1 MKGKYILAFL
11 APLALVIL
19 ILYYYAFTTLSTPGD
34 RFKESAA
41 EREDSLNF
49 TVQSLR
55 NPGPREVG
63 NGLTEEITY
72 MINASSLEEW
82 VYFDFSQGSA
92 VNVPEKSS
100 FGWDLGFRRVSIISN
115 GGETNPKGMGG
126 IIELPGR
133 DFKSI
138 VEAPESG
145 YTIDTRIGPVE
156 TENQAIKK
164 WYSYS
169 YWTHVLK
176 PKDSVYIIRTAD
188 GRYAKMNIL
197 NFYCGRLAG
206 CYTIRYVYQGNG
218 SRKFY

>member
-1 MKGKYILAFL
+1 MKSKYILAFL
-11 APLALVIL
+11 APLALVIF
-19 ILYYYAFTTLSTPGD
+19 ILYYFAFTTISTPGD
-34 RFKESAA
+34 RFKESAI
-41 EREDSLNF
+41 EREDSPDF
-49 TVQSLR
+49 TVR

-63 NGLTEEITY
+63 KGLTEEITY
-72 MINASSLEEW
+72 IINASSLDEW
-82 VYFDFSQGSA
+82 VYFDFSQGST
-92 VNVPEKSS
+92 VNVPDRSS
-100 FGWDLGFRRVSIISN
+100 LGWDLGFRRSSITSN
-115 GGETNPKGMGG
+115 GGETNPKSMGG

-138 VEAPESG
+138 VEAPDAG

-164 WYSYS
+164 WYTYS

-188 GRYAKMNIL
+188 GKYAKMNIL
-197 NFYCGRLAG
+197 NFYCGKLPG